1 MLILAKH
8 ILCSP
13 CIGLIMGNS
22 ILHRGIVLGMLVGA
36 LFIAPTAKADPF
48 SAMFGY
54 GEVSQTDIT
63 VFPQWVNVMDGQDL
77 TRANPT
83 DLEEENWHDFLNS
96 VRNKS
101 SREQLDAV
109 NRYVNGQD
117 YVVDQKN
124 YGSADHWAQPSQFLA
139 NGGDCEDFAILKFF
153 SLRWLGWPAEK
164 LRLVVVQDTKQRQP
178 HAVLAVASGQ
188 DVLILDNQTKAI
200 VSQSAVPHYAPVYSI
215 SDRQWW
221 LHLPKS

>member
-1 MLILAKH
+1 VVLLICAL
-8 ILCSP
+8 
-13 CIGLIMGNS
+13 
-22 ILHRGIVLGMLVGA
+22 LV
-36 LFIAPTAKADPF
+36 APAAKAGPF

-54 GEVSQTDIT
+54 GEVRQADIG
-63 VFPQWVNVMDGQDL
+63 VFPQWVNVLDSQDS
-77 TRANPT
+77 TGTKST
-83 DLEEENWHDFLNS
+83 DLKEEDWREFLNS

-109 NRYVNGQD
+109 NRYVNRQN

-124 YGSADHWAQPSQFLA
+124 YGSADHWAQPGQFLA

-164 LRLVVVQDTKQRQP
+164 LRLVVVQDTKLRQP
-178 HAVLAVASGQ
+178 HAVLAVASGHY
-188 DVLILDNQTKAI
+188 VLILDNQASRI
-200 VSQSAVPHYAPVYSI
+200 VSQAAVPHYAPVYSI

-221 LHLPKS
+221 LHLPNS